1 MKTIPAFA
9 VAAGDKKLRC
19 RREAA
24 RCFVFVCSWLQHLK
38 HSLLSLVPLQI
49 YRCIHLNSVM
59 FSSATRWVLKTTSTL
74 AVINKVHWCIAIV
87 CCDKLYQTVE
97 TVVLMTLDQSS
108 NLNPNNYWLKIASF
122 PQLWGSPSKY
132 CHNVWYEKNYN
143 DVATRW
149 WKHFED
155 TFIRF
160 DRKHERDRQ
169 ADGRTDNARRQRP
182 RLYIASRGN
191 KKPHRHKMF
200 ACHLRIMEFIVLA
213 VADIVRH
220 LEVRDL
226 CIVHWR
232 ASLARFSGYSGCA
245 SR

>member
-97 TVVLMTLDQSS
+97 VETVVLMTLDQSS

-143 DVATRW
+143 DVATRR
-149 WKHFED
+149 WKFDD
-155 TFIRF
+155 TLRHL
-160 DRKHERDRQ
+160 DRILACDRR
-169 ADGRTDNARRQRP
+169 AFWNSIVCAMHSIVRVARWLCGWRGGC
-182 RLYIASRGN
+182 LGGAVAVWVASR
-191 KKPHRHKMF
+191 PE
-200 ACHLRIMEFIVLA
+200 ACRLSQLQ
-213 VADIVRH
+213 
-220 LEVRDL
+220 
-226 CIVHWR
+226 
-232 ASLARFSGYSGCA
+232 GCGFESA
-245 SR
+245 PLTSIA